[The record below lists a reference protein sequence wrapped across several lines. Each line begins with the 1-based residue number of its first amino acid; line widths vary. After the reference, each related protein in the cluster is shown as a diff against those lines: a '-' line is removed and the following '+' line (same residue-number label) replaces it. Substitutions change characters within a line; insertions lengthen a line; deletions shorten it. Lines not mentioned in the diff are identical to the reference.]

1 MIMYYYRKGS
11 SQDERVGQ
19 YSYSGVGVLNQ
30 KGIFEGEKGDM
41 EDRGLVPVLSQVL
54 FGFDCLFFKDRAN
67 PAHLPNFRD
76 CAIDWE

>member
-11 SQDERVGQ
+11 SQNERVGQ
-19 YSYSGVGVLNQ
+19 YSYSGVGLP
-30 KGIFEGEKGDM
+30 KRYLLKGEKQDK